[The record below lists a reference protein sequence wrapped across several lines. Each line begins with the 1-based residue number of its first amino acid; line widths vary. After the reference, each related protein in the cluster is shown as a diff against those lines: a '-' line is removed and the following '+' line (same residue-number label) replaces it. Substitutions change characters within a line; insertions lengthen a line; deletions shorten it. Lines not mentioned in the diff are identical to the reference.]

1 MSRTDLDR
9 GSQVQHESILIDF
22 LEISDDTL
30 PLIARNIARLALLTT
45 SFLLTIYFILFNL
58 SYCWQNVGK
67 TVVLGVL
74 SVVLEQNLLIYLIIC
89 RVSLKFWYHI
99 N

>member
-30 PLIARNIARLALLTT
+30 PLIASNIARLALLTT

-74 SVVLEQNLLIYLIIC
+74 SDVLEQNLLIYLIIC

>member
-30 PLIARNIARLALLTT
+30 PLIASNIARLALLTT